1 MRQLI
6 AGNWKM
12 NLDTVACRTLA
23 QAVKAM
29 AANSR
34 GELAVFPPSCYLPT
48 VAECLRGSAVSWGA
62 QNVHF
67 EAKGAFT
74 GEISASMLADLTC
87 GYTIVGHSE
96 RRQLFGETDD
106 QVNRK
111 ALALLAAGIQ
121 PIICVGE
128 TLQQREAGQTQDI
141 VRSQMTGSLAK
152 FTAEQ
157 LSQTVIAYEPV
168 WAIGTGKTATP
179 DQAQAVHADLRKWL
193 EIRYNQT
200 LASTVRILYGGSVK
214 ADNAN
219 DLLSQ
224 PDINGALVGGASLQ
238 ASAFA
243 AIAEA
248 AKG

>member
-12 NLDTVACRTLA
+12 NLDTAASRALA
-23 QAVKAM
+23 QAVKGM
-29 AANSR
+29 AGSTQ
-34 GELAVFPPSCYLPT
+34 GELAVFPPSCYLAT
-48 VAECLRGSAVSWGA
+48 VAESLQGTTVGWGG
-62 QNVHF
+62 QNVYF
-67 EAKGAFT
+67 EANGAFT
-74 GEISASMLADLTC
+74 GEISAAMLADLQC
-87 GYTIVGHSE
+87 RYTIVGHSE
-96 RRQLFGETDD
+96 RRQWFGETDE

-111 ALALLAAGIQ
+111 AFALLAAGIQ

-128 TLQQREAGQTQDI
+128 TLQQRESGQTQAI
-141 VRSQMTGSLAK
+141 VRSQMAGSLAN
-152 FTAEQ
+152 FTPEQ
-157 LSQTVIAYEPV
+157 LSRTVIAYEPV

-179 DQAQAVHADLRKWL
+179 DQAQEVHADLRKWL
-193 EIRYNQT
+193 EIGYNQP
-200 LASTVRILYGGSVK
+200 LASKVRILYGGSVK

-238 ASAFA
+238 SQAFA
-243 AIAEA
+243 AIAAA